1 MTDRFPHLRDTP
13 FPNFS
18 TVEPYRRKV
27 DFDYGRY
34 DYEASVKL
42 CNVPWPFDYRHV
54 VNWADEQARD
64 AYMASIDGRT
74 VELSQGFV
82 RTQLD
87 RVTVNVPY
95 DVALTY
101 NYVYMKVPTLT
112 QDELIEHE
120 AHDGIRT
127 VCAFISECVYQA
139 PSTTLLVLDVDVWT
153 TYLPH
158 LSTSAVMLERGHAPM
173 YKTTASEYLADPI
186 NKCADLLTPDVDFA
200 GSDIT
205 RGGKFVPLSTSQ
217 LVYVIASPIPHDQLL
232 SITQA
237 TSQSDTPATYY
248 DLSAR
253 NGYQVGVSGYT
264 WPSDGKSYAGMSI
277 PSSVTRAEGSA
288 PTGLYYYGIYAED
301 VNTGGALETIADLL
315 PVFVTSAVAAY
326 VVPSNLIGMS
336 TQYQLGGVT
345 IYKVT
350 SEYRLQGGPT
360 FTLNKSLF
368 GYPERYADIAKLYT
382 FPYAHLQISDDL
394 GNDITLH
401 VEDCHGT
408 IESMQALSI
417 VWPVLSWEV
426 ALTNVASVADD
437 VSYSWR
443 KLNASAESHALPG
456 ADFMRFLMSYDI
468 PTYALRLTAKREAA
482 LGGYADAQARRESAL
497 VSYQSAMRS
506 ANTGLENALASNAT
520 AKTNSD
526 ASADTAKSNADE
538 SADTAKTNTDR
549 SADTAKANTTLSTTN
564 AKTNASVQNEYR
576 TKAEYGARVYTTD
589 TAATDIDFAH
599 QSTLT
604 SLHQQEFAAMAGIV
618 NNVSTSLGSAV
629 LDIATGDFKGAAVN
643 AVGGVSGALNAG
655 ASYIVSAAT
664 DIDLS
669 GLVAQEIYDKA
680 AVTAALGW
688 VNKNN
693 ANDENTE
700 LTKNSADTADDIA
713 TSNQT
718 TTKANALATQTTTKA
733 NALATQTTTKANSAR
748 TKATGDANATYSRG
762 TTEENA
768 KAALTLAKDVYETSL
783 TNAGLQPPVTHG
795 VYSGNMRAETFQR
808 RGLHLRAITQSD
820 GALSRTADAFLRYG
834 YQYSGIWEIT
844 SWCPAGHD
852 FCYWKASDLWQAIR
866 DIANPTAERVFESI
880 LTMGVTVWNDPE
892 KIGRVKI

>member
-18 TVEPYRRKV
+18 TVDPYRRKV

-120 AHDGIRT
+120 TQGIRT

-173 YKTTASEYLADPI
+173 YKTTASEYLTDPI
-186 NKCADLLTPDVDFA
+186 TRCADLLTPDVDFA

-417 VWPVLSWEV
+417 IWPTLSWEV
-426 ALTNVASVADD
+426 ALTNVASLTGD
-437 VSYSWR
+437 VTYTWR

-456 ADFMRFLMSYDI
+456 ADFMSFLMSYDI

-482 LGGYADAQARRESAL
+482 LGGYVDAQARRESAI

-526 ASADTAKSNADE
+526 ASADTALTNVQNTGLAQITNTATQNNARTAITGYQNTNRTNVAFASGDGVLNTIFSLGE
-538 SADTAKTNTDR
+538 ADVEYDMYATDAQLKADSIGGAMNTIGSLASGNVVGAITGGVASIISITTSQAIAELSETNIEQKVGVNQDHTTLVTNEANTLATNTTAKNNETTTSVNTVNVNL
-549 SADTAKANTTLSTTN
+549 ANT
-564 AKTNASVQNEYR
+564 
-576 TKAEYGARVYTTD
+576 
-589 TAATDIDFAH
+589 
-599 QSTLT
+599 
-604 SLHQQEFAAMAGIV
+604 
-618 NNVSTSLGSAV
+618 
-629 LDIATGDFKGAAVN
+629 
-643 AVGGVSGALNAG
+643 NAG
-655 ASYIVSAAT
+655 
-664 DIDLS
+664 
-669 GLVAQEIYDKA
+669 
-680 AVTAALGW
+680 
-688 VNKNN
+688 
-693 ANDENTE
+693 NT
-700 LTKNSADTADDIA
+700 N
-713 TSNQT
+713 
-718 TTKANALATQTTTKA
+718 
-733 NALATQTTTKANSAR
+733 TTTKANSAR
-748 TKATGDANATYSRG
+748 TKSTGDANATYSRG
-762 TTEENA
+762 TSEENA
-768 KAALTLAKDVYETSL
+768 KTALSLAKDVYEASIA
-783 TNAGLQPPVTHG
+783 NAGLQPPVMHG
-795 VYSGNMRAETFQR
+795 LYSGDMRGDAYQR
-808 RGLHLRAITQSD
+808 RGLHLRAVTQSD

-852 FCYWKASDLWQAIR
+852 FCYWQASDLWQNIR
-866 DIANPTAERVFESI
+866 DIANPTAERVYESM

-892 KIGRVKI
+892 KIGRVRI

>member
-1 MTDRFPHLRDTP
+1 MADRFPHLRDTP

-18 TVEPYRRKV
+18 TVDPYRRKTE
-27 DFDYGRY
+27 FDYGRY
-34 DYEASVKL
+34 DYDATIKL
-42 CNVPWPFDYRHV
+42 CNVTWPFDYRHT
-54 VNWADEQARD
+54 VNWQNEEQRD
-64 AYMASIDGRT
+64 AYLDGIDGRT

-87 RVTVNVPY
+87 RVAVNVPY

-112 QDELIEHE
+112 GDELLEHE
-120 AHDGIRT
+120 TQAGIRT

-139 PSTTLLVLDVDVWT
+139 PSTTMLVLDVDVWT

-173 YKTTASEYLADPI
+173 YKTTATEYLTDPV
-186 NKCADLLTPDVDFA
+186 NRCADLLTPDVDYA

-205 RGGKFVPLSTSQ
+205 RGGAFEPLSTSQ

-248 DLSAR
+248 DLTAR

-277 PSSVTRAEGSA
+277 PASVTRAEGSA
-288 PTGLYYYGIYAED
+288 PTGLYYYGIYAAN
-301 VNTGGALETIADLL
+301 VNRGALETIASLL
-315 PVFVTSAVAAY
+315 PVFITSAVAAY
-326 VVPSNLIGMS
+326 VVPANLIGIS
-336 TQYQLGGVT
+336 EQYIVGGFS

-360 FTLNKSLF
+360 FTLNKSMF

-394 GNDITLH
+394 GNEIALH

-408 IESMQALSI
+408 IESMQALSVI
-417 VWPVLSWEV
+417 WPTLAWEV
-426 ALTNVASVADD
+426 SLTNVASVAGD
-437 VSYSWR
+437 VTYSWR
-443 KLNASAESHALPG
+443 KLTAGAESHTLPG
-456 ADFMRFLMSYDI
+456 SDFMRFLMSYDV

-482 LGGYADAQARRESAL
+482 LGGYADAQARRESAI
-497 VSYQSAMRS
+497 VSYQSAMRG

-526 ASADTAKSNADE
+526 ASADTALTNVQNTGIAQNTNTTTQNNARTTVTAYQNLNRTHVTFNREDGALNTIFSLGEADVEYDMYATDAQLKSDAIGGAMNTIGALASGNVVGAITGGVASIISITTSQDIAE
-538 SADTAKTNTDR
+538 LSETNIEQKVGINQDHTSLVTSEANELATETTKTNN
-549 SADTAKANTTLSTTN
+549 ATA
-564 AKTNASVQNEYR
+564 
-576 TKAEYGARVYTTD
+576 
-589 TAATDIDFAH
+589 
-599 QSTLT
+599 T
-604 SLHQQEFAAMAGIV
+604 SV
-618 NNVSTSLGSAV
+618 NNVNV
-629 LDIATGDFKGAAVN
+629 
-643 AVGGVSGALNAG
+643 ALANTNAG
-655 ASYIVSAAT
+655 NTNS
-664 DIDLS
+664 
-669 GLVAQEIYDKA
+669 
-680 AVTAALGW
+680 TA
-688 VNKNN
+688 
-693 ANDENTE
+693 
-700 LTKNSADTADDIA
+700 
-713 TSNQT
+713 
-718 TTKANALATQTTTKA
+718 
-733 NALATQTTTKANSAR
+733 KANSAR

-768 KAALTLAKDVYETSL
+768 KAALTLAKDVYEASL
-783 TNAGLQPPVTHG
+783 VNAGLQAPVMHG
-795 VYSGNMRAETFQR
+795 EYSGDMRADTFQR

-834 YQYSGIWEIT
+834 YQYSGIWEID
-844 SWCPAGHD
+844 SWCPAGRD
-852 FCYWKASDLWQAIR
+852 FCYWQSSDLWQNIR
-866 DIANPTAERVFESI
+866 DVANPTAERIYESI

-892 KIGRVKI
+892 KIGKVRI

>member
-1 MTDRFPHLRDTP
+1 MVDKFPHLRGTP

-18 TVEPYRRKV
+18 TVDPYRRKV

-54 VNWADEQARD
+54 VNWADERARD
-64 AYMASIDGRT
+64 AYLGGIDGRT

-87 RVTVNVPY
+87 RVAVNVPY

-112 QDELIEHE
+112 GDELLEHE
-120 AHDGIRT
+120 TAAGIRT

-173 YKTTASEYLADPI
+173 YKTTASEYLTDPV
-186 NKCADLLTPDVDFA
+186 NKCADLLTPDVDYA

-205 RGGKFVPLSTSQ
+205 RGGAFEPLSTSQ

-248 DLSAR
+248 DLTAR

-264 WPSDGKSYAGMSI
+264 WPSDGKSYAGMNI
-277 PSSVTRAEGSA
+277 PASVTRAEGSA
-288 PTGLYYYGIYAED
+288 PTGLYYYGIYAAN
-301 VNTGGALETIADLL
+301 VNHGALETIASLL
-315 PVFVTSAVAAY
+315 PVFITSAVAAY
-326 VVPSNLIGMS
+326 VVPANLIGIS
-336 TQYQLGGVT
+336 EQYVVGGFS

-360 FTLNKSLF
+360 FTLSKSMF

-382 FPYAHLQISDDL
+382 FPYAHLEISDDL
-394 GNDITLH
+394 GNGINLH
-401 VEDCHGT
+401 VEDCHGN
-408 IESMQALSI
+408 IESMQALSVI
-417 VWPVLSWEV
+417 WPTLAWEV
-426 ALTNVASVADD
+426 ALTNVASVAGD
-437 VSYSWR
+437 VTYSWR
-443 KLNASAESHALPG
+443 KLTAGAESHTLPG
-456 ADFMRFLMSYDI
+456 ADFMRFLLSYDV

-482 LGGYADAQARRESAL
+482 LGGYADAQARRESAI

-526 ASADTAKSNADE
+526 ASADTALTNVQNTGVAQ
-538 SADTAKTNTDR
+538 TTNT
-549 SADTAKANTTLSTTN
+549 
-564 AKTNASVQNEYR
+564 
-576 TKAEYGARVYTTD
+576 
-589 TAATDIDFAH
+589 AT
-599 QSTLT
+599 Q
-604 SLHQQEFAAMAGIV
+604 
-618 NNVSTSLGSAV
+618 
-629 LDIATGDFKGAAVN
+629 
-643 AVGGVSGALNAG
+643 
-655 ASYIVSAAT
+655 
-664 DIDLS
+664 
-669 GLVAQEIYDKA
+669 
-680 AVTAALGW
+680 
-688 VNKNN
+688 NN
-693 ANDENTE
+693 ARTIITGYQNTNRTNVTSDEE
-700 LTKNSADTADDIA
+700 SG
-713 TSNQT
+713 
-718 TTKANALATQTTTKA
+718 ATQTIYALGNADVEYNMYATDAQLKSDSVGGAMNTIGSLASGNVVGAITGGVASIVSITTSQYIADLSEDNIEQKVAINQDHTRLVTNEA
-733 NALATQTTTKANSAR
+733 NTLATNTTATNNATATSVNTINVNLANTNATNSNTTAKANSAR
-748 TKATGDANATYSRG
+748 TKATGDANASYSRG

-768 KAALTLAKDVYETSL
+768 KAALTLAKDVYEASL
-783 TNAGLQPPVTHG
+783 VNAGLQPPVMHG
-795 VYSGNMRAETFQR
+795 EYSGDMRAETFQR

-834 YQYSGIWEIT
+834 YQYSGIWEIA

-852 FCYWKASDLWQAIR
+852 FCYWQASDLWQSIR
-866 DIANPTAERVFESI
+866 DIANPTAERVYESI

-892 KIGRVKI
+892 KIGRVRI

>member
-18 TVEPYRRKV
+18 TVDPYRRKV

-34 DYEASVKL
+34 DYEASIKL
-42 CNVPWPFDYRHV
+42 CNVPWPFDYRHA
-54 VNWADEQARD
+54 VNWQSEEQRD
-64 AYMASIDGRT
+64 AYLDGIDGRT
-74 VELSQGFV
+74 VELSQGFA

-87 RVTVNVPY
+87 RVAVNVPY

-101 NYVYMKVPTLT
+101 NYVYMKVPPLT

-120 AHDGIRT
+120 TQAGIRT
-127 VCAFISECVYQA
+127 VCAFISECIYQA
-139 PSTTLLVLDVDVWT
+139 PSTTMLVLDVDVWT

-173 YKTTASEYLADPI
+173 YKTSASEYLTDPV
-186 NKCADLLTPDVDFA
+186 NKCSDLLTPDVDYA
-200 GSDIT
+200 GSDIV
-205 RGGKFVPLSTSQ
+205 RGGEFEPLSTAQ

-248 DLSAR
+248 DLTSR

-264 WPSDGKSYAGMSI
+264 WPSDGKSYAGMTI
-277 PSSVTRAEGSA
+277 PASVTRAEGSA
-288 PTGLYYYGIYAED
+288 PTGLYYYGIYAAN
-301 VNTGGALETIADLL
+301 VNHGALETIASLL
-315 PVFVTSAVAAY
+315 PVFITSAVAAY
-326 VVPSNLIGMS
+326 VVPANLIGIS
-336 TQYQLGGVT
+336 EQYIVGGFS

-360 FTLNKSLF
+360 FTLSKSMF
-368 GYPERYADIAKLYT
+368 GYPERYANIAKLYT

-394 GNDITLH
+394 GNEIALH

-408 IESMQALSI
+408 IESMQALSVI
-417 VWPVLSWEV
+417 WPTLAWEV
-426 ALTNVASVADD
+426 ALTNVASVAGD
-437 VSYSWR
+437 VTYSWR
-443 KLNASAESHALPG
+443 KLTAGAESHTLPG
-456 ADFMRFLMSYDI
+456 ADFMRFLLSYDV

-482 LGGYADAQARRESAL
+482 LCGYADAQARRESAI

-538 SADTAKTNTDR
+538 NADTAKTNTDR
-549 SADTAKANTTLSTTN
+549 SADTTKANTTLSTNN
-564 AKTNASVQNEYR
+564 ARTNASVQNR
-576 TKAEYGARVYTTD
+576 FRDDAEYNARIYTTD
-589 TAATDIDFAH
+589 TASTDITYVY
-599 QSTLT
+599 QSTVT
-604 SLHQQEFAAMAGIV
+604 SQHQQEFAAMAGIV
-618 NNVSTSLGSAV
+618 NNVSSGMGNAV

-643 AVGGVSGALNAG
+643 AVGGISGALNAG
-655 ASYIVSAAT
+655 ASYLVSAST
-664 DIDLS
+664 DVTLS
-669 GLVAQEIYDKA
+669 GLAQQEIYDKA
-680 AVTAALGW
+680 AVAAALGY
-688 VNKNN
+688 VNRGN
-693 ANDENTE
+693 ANAENTE
-700 LTKNSADTADDIA
+700 LTENSADTADAIA
-713 TSNQT
+713 TSTQT

-733 NALATQTTTKANSAR
+733 NALATQTTAKANSTRA
-748 TKATGDANATYSRG
+748 KATGDANATYSRG

-768 KAALTLAKDVYETSL
+768 KAALTLAKVVYEASL
-783 TNAGLQPPVTHG
+783 ANAALQPPVTHG
-795 VYSGNMRAETFQR
+795 DYSGDMRADTFQR

-834 YQYSGIWEIT
+834 YQYSGIWEIA

-852 FCYWKASDLWQAIR
+852 FCYWQASDLWQNMR
-866 DIANPTAERVFESI
+866 DIANPTAERVYESI

-892 KIGRVKI
+892 KIGRVRI